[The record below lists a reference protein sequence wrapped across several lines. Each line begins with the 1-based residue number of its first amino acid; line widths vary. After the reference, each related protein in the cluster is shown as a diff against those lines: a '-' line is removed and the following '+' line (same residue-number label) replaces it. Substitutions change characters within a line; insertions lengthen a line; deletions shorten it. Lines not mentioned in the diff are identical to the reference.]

1 MAAKKM
7 KVSKPAPVAKS
18 AAPKAKSGQKRESVN
33 KVVAAKKPA
42 KAPAKTVRSA
52 ESSSKPVQSKPKVS
66 AVKEPAAKPLSKST
80 ASAKIVAKTTP
91 PVASAP
97 VKAKPPV
104 KAAVVT
110 PSKSAKGGK
119 PAAVAAVPAPVG
131 NVHETASTISTGGED
146 GTRTFSTIMQGHAA
160 IAKGIEARKAA
171 AKAKNLARF
180 PRLAVPRTK
189 PTKKLTAV
197 QSKSYEQMLLRLRD
211 ELSRQM
217 AFLRGASLTRSD
229 EVNPEEDGS
238 DAFERQL
245 ALKLASNEGD
255 AIFEID
261 EALQRIK
268 DGVYAICQ
276 DCGCIINS
284 ARLKAL
290 PFVRR
295 CVECKRVAEKKRTAD
310 DRRYF

>member
-1 MAAKKM
+1 MAVKKVKMSKAAPAAKTAVAKANPVKKNESGK
-7 KVSKPAPVAKS
+7 KVVAVKKAVSAPAKKAKQPALASKPA
-18 AAPKAKSGQKRESVN
+18 
-33 KVVAAKKPA
+33 
-42 KAPAKTVRSA
+42 
-52 ESSSKPVQSKPKVS
+52 QSKPK
-66 AVKEPAAKPLSKST
+66 APAAGNPSAKPKPKAPVHDRIATKKPGAVVS
-80 ASAKIVAKTTP
+80 ASAKAKS
-91 PVASAP
+91 SA
-97 VKAKPPV
+97 
-104 KAAVVT
+104 KAAVVA
-110 PSKSAKGGK
+110 PSKSARGGK
-119 PAAVAAVPAPVG
+119 PAGGSSAALSNG

-146 GTRTFSTIMQGHAA
+146 GTRAFSTIMQGHAA

-180 PRLAVPRTK
+180 PRVAVSHTK
-189 PTKKLTAV
+189 STKKLTAE
-197 QSKSYEQMLLRLRD
+197 QSKVYEQMLLRLRD

-245 ALKLASNEGD
+245 ALKMASNEGD

-276 DCGCIINS
+276 DCGCIISS